1 MILRAP
7 RIDSLILHRNSL
19 STGVPFVR
27 NLIGRLNA
35 RSPGELGRIASAWHV
50 PLGSADKPGQVG
62 QIYRALTDPR
72 AVRDAW
78 SELTESDRALIT
90 ALARSPTSQ
99 TIAEVGERLDRDA
112 AELRDAAAELY
123 RAGWVG
129 REGDDGPLPVG
140 ESPRL
145 FVPRELAHIV
155 RRVEEEIRTGDLSS
169 RPLSSLLTLL
179 DDVEIEETAQIWG
192 IRVVPGLRSRNELID
207 SILKV
212 VGDVDRHR
220 RVTSSLRRHAAA
232 IYDRLRAEPDGG
244 PISIETAAEAAELD
258 RTSPIDGQH
267 FRDAL
272 SQLER
277 SLFAWHTY
285 HSDGSRWLFLAPELR
300 APQPRPEAPRP
311 PIVITAGDAPMR
323 PYRHEVAWDLL
334 TLLRALAEPDR
345 PRPRFTD
352 PFPTPWLRRLNTR
365 LWHRGP
371 SDPPPGYVPFLVSL
385 AVAEGLLAPED
396 GRTGTPVV
404 TNEHR
409 RWRDRSFDDQDA
421 HLRWRWLTATTWI
434 EGTEQVAAHVWGGD
448 WRALRRG
455 LLSTL
460 SALEVGAWYS
470 VDAVADW
477 ISQRETTLLGS
488 TFTASVGQGIADDGA
503 EGRRLAT
510 ATAVGVSLRRAFAW
524 FGLVEIKS
532 VRGQGDVMRVT
543 ERGNTIAS
551 GGALANST
559 GGERLFEV
567 SNDGEIR
574 LTNPS
579 PVQVWSI
586 GAFAELV
593 QLGEPAVYRLTTRS
607 LERALAAGFQTTQV
621 ADFLRLQS
629 AKPLP
634 PQISTMLDQE
644 RREHPVVRLRSS
656 TLLTVAGQDVRE
668 RLRALLTASGIEVI
682 ALPSGLIV
690 PTDQATMPR
699 ITAILRSAG
708 FMPLDEET
716 PSRSAP
722 PR

>member
-1 MILRAP
+1 MLR
-7 RIDSLILHRNSL
+7 DSLL
-19 STGVPFVR
+19 SGVPFVR

-35 RSPGELGRIASAWHV
+35 RTPGELGRIANAWHV
-50 PLGSADKPGQVG
+50 PLGSADKSGQVG

-78 SELTESDRALIT
+78 SELSESDRALIT
-90 ALARSPTSQ
+90 TLARSPSSL
-99 TIAEVGERLDRDA
+99 TIAEIGDKLDRDA
-112 AELRDAAAELY
+112 ADLRENAAELY
-123 RAGWVG
+123 RSGWIG

-212 VGDVDRHR
+212 AGDADRHR
-220 RVTSSLRRHAAA
+220 RVTSALKRQAAA
-232 IYDRLRAEPDGG
+232 IYERLRAEPE
-244 PISIETAAEAAELD
+244 PISIDTAAEAAELD
-258 RTSPIDGQH
+258 RASPIDGQR
-267 FRDAL
+267 FREAL

-285 HSDGSRWLFLAPELR
+285 HSDGSRWLFLPPELR

-311 PIVITAGDAPMR
+311 PVVTVDDVTPIR

-345 PRPRFTD
+345 PRPRFGD
-352 PFPTPWLRRLNTR
+352 PFPTPWLRRFNTR

-371 SDPPPGYVPFLVSL
+371 NEPPPGYVPFLVSI

-470 VDAVADW
+470 IEAVADW
-477 ISQRETTLLGS
+477 IAQRESTLLGS
-488 TFTASVGQGIADDGA
+488 TFTASVGQRTAEDGA

-510 ATAVGVSLRRAFAW
+510 ASAVGVTLRRAFAW
-524 FGLVEIKS
+524 FGLIEIS
-532 VRGQGDVMRVT
+532 SRRGLGDIMRVT

-551 GGALANST
+551 GGPLSSNTS
-559 GGERLFEV
+559 GERIFEV
-567 SNDGEIR
+567 TTDGEIR

-579 PVQVWSI
+579 PLQVWSI
-586 GAFAELV
+586 GAFSELV
-593 QLGEPAVYRLTTRS
+593 QLGEPAIYRLTTRS

-634 PQISTMLDQE
+634 ESLTVMLDQE
-644 RREHPVVRLRSS
+644 RRDHPVVRMRSS
-656 TLLTVAGQDVRE
+656 TLLTVAGQEARE
-668 RLRALLTASGIEVI
+668 RLRTLLTGSGIDVI

-690 PTDQATMPR
+690 PTDQATMAR
-699 ITAILRSAG
+699 ISAILRSAG

-716 PSRSAP
+716 PARSTP
-722 PR
+722 QR

>member
-1 MILRAP
+1 M
-7 RIDSLILHRNSL
+7 
-19 STGVPFVR
+19 R

-35 RSPGELGRIASAWHV
+35 RSPGELGRIANAWHV

-78 SELTESDRALIT
+78 SELTENDRALIT
-90 ALARSPTSQ
+90 ALVRSPASLA
-99 TIAEVGERLDRDA
+99 ISEISERIDRDP

-123 RAGWVG
+123 RSGWIG

-140 ESPRL
+140 EQPKL

-169 RPLSSLLTLL
+169 RPLSGLLTLL
-179 DDVEIEETAQIWG
+179 DDVELEETAQVWG
-192 IRVVPGLRSRNELID
+192 IRVVPGLRTRNELID

-212 VGDVDRHR
+212 AGDPDRHR
-220 RVTSSLRRHAAA
+220 RVTSSLRHHAAE
-232 IYDRLRAEPDGG
+232 IYNCLRSDPAGK
-244 PISIETAAEAAELD
+244 PITLETAAKAAGLD
-258 RTSPIDGQH
+258 RNLPADGQR

-285 HSDGSRWLFLAPELR
+285 HSDGSRWLFLPAELR

-311 PIVITAGDAPMR
+311 PVVITGETTPMR

-345 PRPRFTD
+345 PRPRFND
-352 PFPTPWLRRLNTR
+352 PFPTPWLRRLNNR
-365 LWHRGP
+365 LWHRGQN
-371 SDPPPGYVPFLVSL
+371 DPPPGYVPFLVSL

-396 GRTGTPVV
+396 GRMGTPVV

-421 HLRWRWLTATTWI
+421 HLRWRWLTATGWI
-434 EGTEQVAAHVWGGD
+434 EGAEQVAAHVWGGD

-455 LLSTL
+455 LLAAL

-470 VDAVADW
+470 LDAIADW
-477 ISQRETTLLGS
+477 ISRRETALLGA

-510 ATAVGVSLRRAFAW
+510 ATAAAVTLRRAFAW
-524 FGLVEIKS
+524 FGLIEIAT
-532 VRGQGDVMRVT
+532 VRGQGEIMRVT
-543 ERGNTIAS
+543 QRGNTIAT
-551 GGALANST
+551 GGALT
-559 GGERLFEV
+559 GAGSNDRRFEV
-567 SNDGEIR
+567 ASNGEIR

-586 GAFAELV
+586 GAFSELV
-593 QLGEPAVYRLTTRS
+593 QLGDPAVYRLTARS
-607 LERALAAGFQTTQV
+607 LERALAAGFQTTQIS
-621 ADFLRLQS
+621 DFLRLQS

-634 PQISTMLDQE
+634 ATISQMLDRE
-644 RREHPVVRLRSS
+644 RRDHPVVRMRSS
-656 TLLTVAGQDVRE
+656 TLLTVAGQDARE
-668 RLRALLTASGIEVI
+668 RLRTLLTGSGIEVI

-690 PTDQATMPR
+690 PTDQATIPR
-699 ITAILRSAG
+699 LNAILRSAG
-708 FMPLDEET
+708 FMPLEEEAA
-716 PSRSAP
+716 PPPARSAP
-722 PR
+722 QR

>member
-1 MILRAP
+1 
-7 RIDSLILHRNSL
+7 
-19 STGVPFVR
+19 
-27 NLIGRLNA
+27 
-35 RSPGELGRIASAWHV
+35 
-50 PLGSADKPGQVG
+50 
-62 QIYRALTDPR
+62 
-72 AVRDAW
+72 
-78 SELTESDRALIT
+78 
-90 ALARSPTSQ
+90 
-99 TIAEVGERLDRDA
+99 
-112 AELRDAAAELY
+112 
-123 RAGWVG
+123 
-129 REGDDGPLPVG
+129 
-140 ESPRL
+140 
-145 FVPRELAHIV
+145 
-155 RRVEEEIRTGDLSS
+155 
-169 RPLSSLLTLL
+169 
-179 DDVEIEETAQIWG
+179 
-192 IRVVPGLRSRNELID
+192 
-207 SILKV
+207 
-212 VGDVDRHR
+212 
-220 RVTSSLRRHAAA
+220 
-232 IYDRLRAEPDGG
+232 
-244 PISIETAAEAAELD
+244 
-258 RTSPIDGQH
+258 
-267 FRDAL
+267 
-272 SQLER
+272 
-277 SLFAWHTY
+277 
-285 HSDGSRWLFLAPELR
+285 LR

-311 PIVITAGDAPMR
+311 PVVEISDVTPML

-345 PRPRFTD
+345 PRPRSGD
-352 PFPTPWLRRLNTR
+352 PFPTPWLRRFNTR

-371 SDPPPGYVPFLVSL
+371 NEPPPGYVPFLVSL

-470 VDAVADW
+470 VEAVADW
-477 ISQRETTLLGS
+477 IAQRESTLLGS
-488 TFTASVGQGIADDGA
+488 TFTASVGQGTAEDGA

-510 ATAVGVSLRRAFAW
+510 ASAVSVTLRRAFAW
-524 FGLVEIKS
+524 FGLVEIS
-532 VRGQGDVMRVT
+532 SLRGLGDIMRVT

-551 GGALANST
+551 GGALPSST
-559 GGERLFEV
+559 SGERIFDV

-586 GAFAELV
+586 GAFSQMV
-593 QLGEPAVYRLTTRS
+593 QLGDPAVYRVTTRS

-629 AKPLP
+629 GKPLP
-634 PQISTMLDQE
+634 AALNTMLDQE
-644 RREHPVVRLRSS
+644 RRDHPVVRMRNS
-656 TLLTVAGQDVRE
+656 TLLTVAGQEARE
-668 RLRALLTASGIEVI
+668 RLRVLLTASGIEVI

-699 ITAILRSAG
+699 IASILRSAG
-708 FMPLDEET
+708 FMPLDEEVPT
-716 PSRSAP
+716 RATP

>member
-1 MILRAP
+1 M
-7 RIDSLILHRNSL
+7 
-19 STGVPFVR
+19 R

-35 RSPGELGRIASAWHV
+35 RSPGELGRIANAWHV

-90 ALARSPTSQ
+90 TLVTAPASL
-99 TIAEVGERLDRDA
+99 TIAEIAERVDRDSG
-112 AELRDAAAELY
+112 ELRDAAAELY
-123 RAGWVG
+123 RSGWIG
-129 REGDDGPLPVG
+129 REGDDNELPIG
-140 ESPRL
+140 EQPRL

-169 RPLSSLLTLL
+169 RPLSGLLTLL
-179 DDVEIEETAQIWG
+179 DDVEIEETAQVWG
-192 IRVVPGLRSRNELID
+192 IRVVPGLRTRNELID

-212 VGDVDRHR
+212 VGDADRHR
-220 RVTSSLRRHAAA
+220 RVVSALRRHAAA
-232 IYDRLRAEPDGG
+232 IYDRLRSEPEGQ
-244 PISIETAAEAAELD
+244 PITLETAAEAAELD
-258 RTSPIDGQH
+258 RNSPIDGQR
-267 FRDAL
+267 FREAL

-285 HSDGSRWLFLAPELR
+285 HSDGSRWLFLPAELR

-311 PIVITAGDAPMR
+311 PVVITGDTSPMR

-345 PRPRFTD
+345 PRPRFND
-352 PFPTPWLRRLNTR
+352 PFPTPWLRRFNNR
-365 LWHRGP
+365 IWYKGQA
-371 SDPPPGYVPFLVSL
+371 DPPPGYVPFLVSL
-385 AVAEGLLAPED
+385 AVAEELLAPED
-396 GRTGTPVV
+396 GRMGTPVV

-434 EGTEQVAAHVWGGD
+434 EGAEQVAAHVWGGD

-455 LLSTL
+455 LLATL

-470 VDAVADW
+470 VEAVADW
-477 ISQRETTLLGS
+477 VSRRETSLLGA

-510 ATAVGVSLRRAFAW
+510 ATAVGVTLRRAFAW
-524 FGLVEIKS
+524 FGLVEISS
-532 VRGQGDVMRVT
+532 VRGRGDVMRVT
-543 ERGNTIAS
+543 PRGNTIAT
-551 GGALANST
+551 GGALAST
-559 GGERLFEV
+559 GSQDRRFEV
-567 SNDGEIR
+567 ASNGEIR

-586 GAFAELV
+586 GAFTELV
-593 QLGEPAVYRLTTRS
+593 QLGEPAIYRLTARS

-621 ADFLRLQS
+621 SDFLRLQS

-634 PQISTMLDQE
+634 ATISDMLDQE
-644 RREHPVVRLRSS
+644 RRDHPVVRMRSS
-656 TLLTVAGQDVRE
+656 TLLTVAGQDARE

-699 ITAILRSAG
+699 LNAILRGAG
-708 FMPLDEET
+708 FMPLEEESA
-716 PSRSAP
+716 PPPARSAP
-722 PR
+722 NR